1 MDQLR
6 RAELD
11 LRLSHLF
18 EFVGGAFLPH
28 RALAH
33 HDPAEHDPERAW
45 ERGQVFECA
54 SCDER
59 VVVADPVTDNPSD

>member
-11 LRLSHLF
+11 LRLSHRHHDGSWG
-18 EFVGGAFLPH
+18 EM
-28 RALAH
+28 RRAH

-45 ERGQVFECA
+45 EWGQVFECA